1 MEPLKIK
8 ILLLEDEVDD
18 AELIEDTLAQGRV
31 DASITHV
38 RSEPTYREAL
48 EKGSFDVILADY
60 ALPRFDGIAAIEM
73 AQRLRPAVPV
83 VIISGA
89 IGEELAV
96 EMLRIGASDYILKS
110 RPDRLIPVILRCLR
124 ESRHT
129 ARLSAVVRDCIGELR
144 TIASDLRSGASV
156 DSNALA
162 GQIDQVAEKIGRE
175 TTTHSGH
182 DSKIIGAKR

>member
-18 AELIEDTLAQGRV
+18 AELIQDTLATGRI
-31 DASITHV
+31 DAAVTHV

-60 ALPRFDGIAAIEM
+60 ALPRFDGIAAIEL

-96 EMLRIGASDYILKS
+96 EMLRIGASDYVLKS
-110 RPDRLIPVILRCLR
+110 RPERLIPVILRCLR
-124 ESRHT
+124 ESRHS
-129 ARLSAVVRDCIGELR
+129 ARLSDLVRDCIGELR
-144 TIASDLRSGASV
+144 TIASDLRSGGTVAPS
-156 DSNALA
+156 ALA
-162 GQIDQVAEKIGRE
+162 TRIDQVAEKIGRQM
-175 TTTHSGH
+175 TNHSGD
-182 DSKIIGAKR
+182 DSRIMGARR